1 MGIKFLV
8 MDVDGT
14 LTDGMLHIGENG
26 ELFKSF
32 SCKDGYGIHHI
43 LPALGIVPV
52 IITGR
57 NSLMLK
63 KRCEEIGITELYQG
77 IWDKPGTLN
86 EVLKA
91 YSGCDGIAYDYR
103 NVAFIGDDLNDLD
116 IMSLVGEG
124 GGLTACPADAVK
136 EIYELAMFKASKE
149 GGRGA
154 VREFIDYI
162 RDTKE

>member
-1 MGIKFLV
+1 MGIRFLV

-26 ELFKSF
+26 ELYKSF
-32 SCKDGYGIHHI
+32 NCKDGYGIHHI
-43 LPALGIVPV
+43 LPELGIIPV

-63 KRCEEIGITELYQG
+63 KRCEEIDITELYQG
-77 IWDKPGTLN
+77 VWDKPATLRQ
-86 EVLKA
+86 VLDK
-91 YSGCDGIAYDYR
+91 YSRTEGVTYSCR
-103 NVAFIGDDLNDLD
+103 NVAFIGDDLNDMD
-116 IMSLVGEG
+116 IMHLVGES
-124 GGLTACPADAVK
+124 GGLTGCPADAVP
-136 EIYELAMFKASKE
+136 EIYSLAAFRSAKD

-162 RDTKE
+162 RDKE